1 MVNLWSWSG
10 SSQNNESNKV
20 LEEPELVANF
30 DHTHRGDVNDIQVEL
45 ITHRLHKRTN
55 IEF

>member
-10 SSQNNESNKV
+10 SSQNNENNKV

-30 DHTHRGDVNDIQVEL
+30 DHTHRGDVNDIQVEP

-55 IEF
+55 I